1 MEVAV
6 VCDSFSMGGTAKVA
20 ATFIRHHDRSIVKPR
35 AIALTDPGSRR
46 PELESV
52 GVQVV
57 TARRDPASLARELRG
72 VDIVHVH
79 RSGMAEPLVPEACRA
94 AGVKS
99 VVETNV
105 FGWRDTS
112 ADERQ
117 FSAHLLV
124 SKMCALRYR
133 ERNDMDLQ
141 TFRARHRTLYN
152 PVDIDVLR
160 TAASSSDD
168 ARRVLGLDA
177 ARPTVVRVGR
187 DDDRKWG
194 DILVAMIPHVVRA
207 VPDVQVVLVGTTKH
221 RCAQLRRLGVL
232 DAVRC
237 VPTTDDGDRL
247 AALYCAADVFVSA
260 SSIGESFGLAI
271 AEAMALGVP
280 VVTSST
286 PWTDNAQ
293 VELVDNGVNGWV
305 ARHPVEYAEAVV
317 DLLHSEGRRRSFGM
331 AAAKKAEETWHAV
344 KLTRELE
351 RLYQAIE
358 NGETLPI
365 DSSPSMSDEET
376 FGAEYPCRLDETF
389 RSLTASEERD
399 AARMVR
405 RERATWMLRD
415 LQASPVRAG
424 KILAGL
430 ALGRLKTAR
439 R

>member
-1 MEVAV
+1 
-6 VCDSFSMGGTAKVA
+6 
-20 ATFIRHHDRSIVKPR
+20 
-35 AIALTDPGSRR
+35 
-46 PELESV
+46 
-52 GVQVV
+52 
-57 TARRDPASLARELRG
+57 
-72 VDIVHVH
+72 
-79 RSGMAEPLVPEACRA
+79 
-94 AGVKS
+94 
-99 VVETNV
+99 
-105 FGWRDTS
+105 
-112 ADERQ
+112 
-117 FSAHLLV
+117 
-124 SKMCALRYR
+124 
-133 ERNDMDLQ
+133 MDLQ